1 MDINHTSLTD
11 LYTALHAAYTEGI
24 GTAES
29 QHAKISMTV
38 ASSTGAN
45 IYPFLGDD
53 SGIREWMGERVV
65 ANMKEHTYAIQ
76 NKPFEKTIK
85 VKRDHIEDDQV
96 GVYSP
101 LLKNMGNEAATH
113 PDRLIFGLLRHGH
126 EHTCYDGQYFFDTDH
141 EVGGKSV
148 SNNFAPA
155 SDPGTPWYL
164 LCTSRP
170 IRPLIFQ
177 MRRDYT
183 LTRLDRVT
191 DENVFMRGEYLYG
204 VDARVNVG
212 FGLWQTAIRST
223 KPLTGKS
230 YAEARAAMMGF
241 TNDAGEPLGLMP
253 TVLVVAP
260 TGEAAGR
267 QLLTNQLSGGGNTN
281 EWFGTAEL
289 LVSPWLV

>member
-1 MDINHTSLTD
+1 MDTNRTNLD
-11 LYTALHAAYTEGI
+11 NLYTALHAAYTRGL
-24 GTAES
+24 GMAES

-38 ASSTGAN
+38 TSSTGEN

-53 SGIREWMGERVV
+53 AGIREWVGERVV
-65 ANMKEHTYAIQ
+65 SNLKEHTYTIK
-76 NKPFEKTIK
+76 NKTFEKTVK
-85 VKRDHIEDDQV
+85 VKRDHIEDDQI
-96 GVYSP
+96 GIYTP
-101 LLKNMGNEAATH
+101 LLQNMGSEAAIH
-113 PDRLIFGLLRHGH
+113 PDRLVFSLLRQGH
-126 EHTCYDGQYFFDTDH
+126 EQRCYDGQYFFDTDH
-141 EVGGKSV
+141 EVGGVSI
-148 SNNFAPA
+148 SNNFTPA
-155 SDPGTPWYL
+155 SNPGTPWYL

-170 IRPLIFQ
+170 IRPIVFQ

-183 LTRLDRVT
+183 LTRMDRAT
-191 DENVFMRGEYLYG
+191 DENVFMRNEYLYG

-212 FGLWQTAIRST
+212 FGLWQTGIRST
-223 KPLTGKS
+223 KPLTANN

-260 TGEAAGR
+260 TGESAGR

-289 LVSPWLV
+289 LVSPWLA